1 MRDRIVPII
10 LTGLLVGCTI
20 SQAKFPEQLA
30 ASECDLYARC
40 ELLEAFGGT
49 YAQCVETVMSAEDA
63 RVAAEGCDYSG
74 VDAQRC
80 IEAMSEASCD
90 DLRDA
95 ALEEE
100 SPCEMVCG

>member
-1 MRDRIVPII
+1 MLDRIALLT
-10 LTGLLVGCTI
+10 LTGLLISCTV
-20 SQAKFPEQLA
+20 SREKFPEQLA
-30 ASECDLYARC
+30 ASECDLYERC
-40 ELLEAFGGT
+40 DLLGAFGGSHD
-49 YAQCVETVMSAEDA
+49 QCVESVTDLEDA

-74 VDAQRC
+74 ADARRC

-95 ALEEE
+95 ALEDE